1 MRGLAVAMSLGQF
14 VSSVVSYDGPM
25 KLHFTVSV
33 LAFSS
38 LVLAACANDAGPPR
52 TEAEAEATAATTDTD
67 TKSDKASAS
76 IDTIKPGEPLATNAP
91 IYASLYPE
99 ATLNAPAVQGAHNG
113 QKGGMA
119 EFTTQASPEEIMVH
133 YRELAEASGLSP
145 VMEMNQGNAR
155 AFGAKDNNGAE
166 LQVVAAP
173 VGEEELTSVQLTW
186 QASR

>member
-1 MRGLAVAMSLGQF
+1 MSLGQF
-14 VSSVVSYDGPM
+14 TPSTVSYDGTM

-38 LVLAACANDAGPPR
+38 LVLVACTNDTNSPSVEAQAEPAAQ
-52 TEAEAEATAATTDTD
+52 TTDTD
-67 TKSDKASAS
+67 TVTKKTSTALEDLK
-76 IDTIKPGEPLATNAP
+76 TGEPLASNAP
-91 IYASLYPE
+91 LYASLYPE
-99 ATLNAPAVQGAHNG
+99 ATLSSPAVQATHNG
-113 QKGGMA
+113 NNGGMA
-119 EFTTQASPEEIMVH
+119 EFTTQASPEQIMVH

-145 VMEMNQGNAR
+145 IMEMNQGSAR
-155 AFGAKDNNGAE
+155 AFGARSDDGSE